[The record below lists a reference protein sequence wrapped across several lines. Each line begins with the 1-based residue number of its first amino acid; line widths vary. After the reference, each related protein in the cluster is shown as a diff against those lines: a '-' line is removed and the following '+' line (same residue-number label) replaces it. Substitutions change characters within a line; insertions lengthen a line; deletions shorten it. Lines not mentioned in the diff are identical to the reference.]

1 MARGA
6 TGDVGQVVVPD
17 LVGLVVPE
25 ARRKGHEA
33 GLVVVSADP
42 DGAPLGGLT
51 WPGIWIVTAQH
62 PAPGARLSRWDNLVI
77 EFEERRG
84 GEGAGDREPRIP
96 LPDLGTLAA
105 ELPPPV
111 EHGKP

>member
-1 MARGA
+1 MAGGA
-6 TGDVGQVVVPD
+6 PGDVGQVVVPD
-17 LVGLVVPE
+17 LVGLGVPE

-42 DGAPLGGLT
+42 DGTPLGGLT

-77 EFEERRG
+77 EFEELRTLRG
-84 GEGAGDREPRIP
+84 PS
-96 LPDLGTLAA
+96 
-105 ELPPPV
+105 
-111 EHGKP
+111 

>member
-1 MARGA
+1 MVRGA

-17 LVGLVVPE
+17 LVRMVVPQ

-42 DGAPLGGLT
+42 DGTPLGGLT
-51 WPGIWIVTAQH
+51 WPGTWIVTAQQ
-62 PAPGARLSRWDNLVI
+62 PASGARLSRWDNLVI

-84 GEGAGDREPRIP
+84 AG
-96 LPDLGTLAA
+96 
-105 ELPPPV
+105 
-111 EHGKP
+111 